1 VASHVHRHACEKGV
15 KKKEDSCNF
24 FFVGGD
30 VAAKYTREGEG
41 LAEEGWV
48 INFRVV
54 STICNGEVQLTAE
67 SSVDS

>member
-1 VASHVHRHACEKGV
+1 MMNPKLGWFMANCKI
-15 KKKEDSCNF
+15 F

-48 INFRVV
+48 INSTVV
-54 STICNGEVQLTAE
+54 STICTAF
-67 SSVDS
+67 SDAFF